1 MAQNKPARY
10 SGRTGTVV
18 KKIIEKD
25 PQRLRKAAPV
35 ISLMAKQDAEAFQ
48 LSIEKGELEDAWFDT
63 AALRHTFQK
72 ELLKKGLKTKKA
84 NRCKF
89 VPEKPYKHE
98 KRQLWGRS
106 LKQMNDEFR
115 RRELRIKTL
124 EERALGYKK
133 PSPPVV
139 KGSQSF
145 KSLSLSKW
153 KSIPEEETPFLKIKP
168 DIAIQ
173 INPRAKAQ
181 ENS

>member
-1 MAQNKPARY
+1 
-10 SGRTGTVV
+10 
-18 KKIIEKD
+18 
-25 PQRLRKAAPV
+25 
-35 ISLMAKQDAEAFQ
+35 
-48 LSIEKGELEDAWFDT
+48 
-63 AALRHTFQK
+63 
-72 ELLKKGLKTKKA
+72 
-84 NRCKF
+84 
-89 VPEKPYKHE
+89 
-98 KRQLWGRS
+98 
-106 LKQMNDEFR
+106 MNDEFR

>member
-48 LSIEKGELEDAWFDT
+48 LSIEKGELENAWFDT

-72 ELLKKGLKTKKA
+72 ELLKKGVKTEKA
-84 NRCKF
+84 SRCKF
-89 VPEKPYKHE
+89 VSEKPEK
-98 KRQLWGRS
+98 RRLWGRS

-124 EERALGYKK
+124 EERALGYKR
-133 PSPPVV
+133 PSPTVV

>member
-18 KKIIEKD
+18 KKLIEKD

-35 ISLMAKQDAEAFQ
+35 ISHMAKKDAESFQ
-48 LSIEKGELEDAWFDT
+48 LSIEKGELEEAWFDT

-72 ELLKKGLKTKKA
+72 ELLKKGVKTEKA
-84 NRCKF
+84 SRCKF
-89 VPEKPYKHE
+89 VPEKPE
-98 KRQLWGRS
+98 KRRLWGRS

>member
-35 ISLMAKQDAEAFQ
+35 ISLMARQDAEAFK
-48 LSIEKGELEDAWFDT
+48 LAIEKGELADAWFDT
-63 AALRHTFQK
+63 AALRHAFQK
-72 ELLKKGLKTKKA
+72 ELLKKGLKTEKA
-84 NRCKF
+84 NRCKI
-89 VPEKPYKHE
+89 VPEKPE
-98 KRQLWGRS
+98 KRRLWGRS

-133 PSPPVV
+133 PCPPVV
-139 KGSQSF
+139 KSSQSF

-153 KSIPEEETPFLKIKP
+153 KSIPEKETPFLKIKP
-168 DIAIQ
+168 DIVTQ
-173 INPRAKAQ
+173 INPRVKSL

>member
-1 MAQNKPARY
+1 
-10 SGRTGTVV
+10 
-18 KKIIEKD
+18 
-25 PQRLRKAAPV
+25 
-35 ISLMAKQDAEAFQ
+35 MAKQDAEAFQ

-133 PSPPVV
+133 PCPPVV
-139 KGSQSF
+139 KSSQSF

-153 KSIPEEETPFLKIKP
+153 KLIPEKETPFLKIKP
-168 DIAIQ
+168 DIVTQ
-173 INPRAKAQ
+173 INPRVKSL

>member
-35 ISLMAKQDAEAFQ
+35 IALMAKQDAEAFQ
-48 LSIEKGELEDAWFDT
+48 LSIEKGEIENAWFDT

-72 ELLKKGLKTKKA
+72 ELLKKGLKTEKA
-84 NRCKF
+84 NRCKL
-89 VPEKPYKHE
+89 VPEKPYKPE

-133 PSPPVV
+133 PDPVNTS
-139 KGSQSF
+139 KGSKNVSA
-145 KSLSLSKW
+145 S

-168 DIAIQ
+168 TTCIQ
-173 INPRAKAQ
+173 LKPRVKSVEIN
-181 ENS
+181 

>member
-25 PQRLRKAAPV
+25 PQRLRKSAPV
-35 ISLMAKQDAEAFQ
+35 ISLMAKQDAENFQ
-48 LSIEKGELEDAWFDT
+48 LSIEKGTLKDAWFDS

-72 ELLKKGLKTKKA
+72 ELLKKGVKTEKA

-89 VPEKPYKHE
+89 VPEKPE
-98 KRQLWGRS
+98 KRRLWGRS
-106 LKQMNDEFR
+106 LKEMNDEFR

-133 PSPPVV
+133 PCPYVV
-139 KGSQSF
+139 KNIG
-145 KSLSLSKW
+145 KNEGVT

-168 DIAIQ
+168 DIVTQ
-173 INPRAKAQ
+173 INPRPKSL
-181 ENS
+181 EKS